1 MRKISMILIFC
12 LLVNITAC
20 STMTQEQTDKSIDAV
35 ISLVQLAAL
44 LSLDLLTSR
53 GEQAFKYSNITVYSQ
68 GGIVTRV
75 EPAGVALAEPL
86 QITEVEITKALGT
99 PMARIAVTPTE
110 VQLVYSNISLW
121 LNKVKMTC
129 YKITA
134 TGE

>member
-44 LSLDLLTSR
+44 FSLDLLTSR

-68 GGIVTRV
+68 EGIVTRV
-75 EPAGVALAEPL
+75 EPAGVDLAEPL
-86 QITEVEITKALGT
+86 QITEAEITKALGT
-99 PMARIAVTPTE
+99 PLARIAVTPTE

-129 YKITA
+129 YKITT